1 MCYKASESQVDKI
14 SIITSPVV
22 SFLPLAGHWTAPDSD
37 GGKTNISPQAK
48 TVSCENTITAIRDA
62 FCDANT
68 LKSTRANPLKHGS
81 LILNRGGLLM
91 FQSSH
96 NKAGQGPWISHRII
110 ITAASVIRTDPA
122 AVIRALS
129 SWSQAVTRYR
139 LWHESWP
146 GCHVSW
152 VCHEPCHA
160 ATGHHYS
167 TNTSPRSL

>member
-1 MCYKASESQVDKI
+1 MTCALSDCSSHTECPCRASEHATVCAALNCALTLVSEVSGSVTPHPGPMCYKASESQVDKI

-37 GGKTNISPQAK
+37 GGKTKISPQAK

-68 LKSTRANPLKHGS
+68 LKSTSRANPLKHGS

-96 NKAGQGPWISHRII
+96 NKACQGP
-110 ITAASVIRTDPA
+110 
-122 AVIRALS
+122 
-129 SWSQAVTRYR
+129 
-139 LWHESWP
+139 
-146 GCHVSW
+146 
-152 VCHEPCHA
+152 
-160 ATGHHYS
+160 
-167 TNTSPRSL
+167 